1 MSVLKVCRAARRTP
15 IPAAGR
21 PAKAFYLNEE
31 QALLV
36 AMFSRT
42 EKAKEVRATLVRVF
56 AAYRRGDL
64 VPAAPAFQVPQTF
77 AEALRLAADNA
88 ALGTLA

>member
-1 MSVLKVCRAARRTP
+1 MGGFEGFGGLPYRTANPGARP
-15 IPAAGR
+15 G
-21 PAKAFYLNEE
+21 KAFYLNEE

-36 AMFSRT
+36 AMFSQT

-64 VPAAPAFQVPQTF
+64 VQATPAFRVPQTF

-88 ALGTLA
+88 ALVALA